1 MPCQCVEL
9 GLAGFPAEVH
19 RPAVAH
25 RREVQQPEVEV
36 LDHAAVRL
44 DPVDQTHDLGLEL
57 GEAARTAPIPHHVE
71 APGAERRIRLE
82 QPDREVATLLPKLPK
97 QGLEHGDEGVGLLGR
112 KELHMR
118 RLVIVTGLSGAGKSQ
133 AMKSLEDFG
142 FACLDNAPPVLA
154 RPFIALAEEAG
165 YLNAALALDVRTMG
179 PFGDPLVAVDE
190 LDAAGLRTDVVFL
203 DAEDET
209 LIRRYSETRR
219 RHPFG
224 ETGVGLAEAI
234 AAERSSLA
242 ALRAR
247 ADVVW
252 DTTRLTLGQLKDRIG
267 TTFAGVDER
276 RLRVSVV
283 AFGFKYGVPLD
294 ADLVFDVRFLPN
306 PNYVAGLRE
315 LTGAD
320 APVVA
325 YLEAL
330 PDTEGFLERTLPLLD
345 FLVPRYERE
354 GKSQVTIAV
363 GCTGGRHRSVYVGR
377 RLQRHLS
384 QTTAAVATFEA
395 RDVNR

>member
-1 MPCQCVEL
+1 
-9 GLAGFPAEVH
+9 
-19 RPAVAH
+19 
-25 RREVQQPEVEV
+25 
-36 LDHAAVRL
+36 
-44 DPVDQTHDLGLEL
+44 
-57 GEAARTAPIPHHVE
+57 
-71 APGAERRIRLE
+71 
-82 QPDREVATLLPKLPK
+82 
-97 QGLEHGDEGVGLLGR
+97 
-112 KELHMR
+112 MR

-165 YLNAALALDVRTMG
+165 YANAALALDVRTLG
-179 PFGDPLVAVDE
+179 PFGDAVAALDE
-190 LDAAGLRTDVVFL
+190 LEAADLHAEVLFL

-224 ETGVGLAEAI
+224 EGGVGLAEAI
-234 AAERSSLA
+234 AAERASLA
-242 ALRAR
+242 ALRDR

-267 TTFAGVDER
+267 TTLAGTDAR
-276 RLRVSVV
+276 RLRVNIV

-306 PNYVAGLRE
+306 PNYVEGLRE

-320 APVVA
+320 APVAA
-325 YLEAL
+325 YLEAI
-330 PDTEGFLERTLPLLD
+330 PDTEAFFARLVPLID
-345 FLVPRYERE
+345 FLVPRYEHE
-354 GKSQVTIAV
+354 GKSQVTIAI
-363 GCTGGRHRSVYVGR
+363 GCTGGRHRSVYLGR
-377 RLQRHLS
+377 RLQRHVS
-384 QTTAAVATFEA
+384 ETTGALATFDA

>member
-1 MPCQCVEL
+1 
-9 GLAGFPAEVH
+9 
-19 RPAVAH
+19 
-25 RREVQQPEVEV
+25 
-36 LDHAAVRL
+36 
-44 DPVDQTHDLGLEL
+44 
-57 GEAARTAPIPHHVE
+57 
-71 APGAERRIRLE
+71 
-82 QPDREVATLLPKLPK
+82 
-97 QGLEHGDEGVGLLGR
+97 
-112 KELHMR
+112 MR

-154 RPFIALAEEAG
+154 RPFVTLAEEAG
-165 YLNAALALDVRTMG
+165 YKNAALALDVRTLG
-179 PFGDPLVAVDE
+179 PFGDPVAAVDE
-190 LDAAGLRTDVVFL
+190 LGAAGLRADVVFL

-224 ETGVGLAEAI
+224 ENGVGLAEAI
-234 AAERSSLA
+234 AAERASLA
-242 ALRAR
+242 TLRDR

-267 TTFAGVDER
+267 TTFAGADAR
-276 RLRVSVV
+276 RLRVNLV

-294 ADLVFDVRFLPN
+294 ADLLFDVRFLPN
-306 PNYVAGLRE
+306 PNYVAELRE

-325 YLEAL
+325 YLEAI
-330 PDTEGFLERTLPLLD
+330 PDTEAFLQHVSSLLD

-354 GKSQVTIAV
+354 GKSQLTIAI

-377 RLQRHLS
+377 RLQRWLS
-384 QTTAAVATFEA
+384 ETSGVLSTFEP
-395 RDVNR
+395 RDAER

>member
-1 MPCQCVEL
+1 
-9 GLAGFPAEVH
+9 
-19 RPAVAH
+19 
-25 RREVQQPEVEV
+25 
-36 LDHAAVRL
+36 
-44 DPVDQTHDLGLEL
+44 
-57 GEAARTAPIPHHVE
+57 
-71 APGAERRIRLE
+71 
-82 QPDREVATLLPKLPK
+82 
-97 QGLEHGDEGVGLLGR
+97 
-112 KELHMR
+112 MR

-154 RPFIALAEEAG
+154 RPFVTLAEEAG
-165 YLNAALALDVRTMG
+165 YKNAALALDVRTLG
-179 PFGDPLVAVDE
+179 PFGDPVAAVDE
-190 LDAAGLRTDVVFL
+190 LGAAGLRADVVFL

-224 ETGVGLAEAI
+224 ENGVGLAEAI
-234 AAERSSLA
+234 AAERASLA
-242 ALRAR
+242 TLRDR

-267 TTFAGVDER
+267 TTFAGADER

-283 AFGFKYGVPLD
+283 AFGFKYGIPLD
-294 ADLVFDVRFLPN
+294 ADLLFDVRFLPN

-325 YLEAL
+325 YLEAI
-330 PDTEGFLERTLPLLD
+330 PDTEGFLESVFPLLD

-354 GKSQVTIAV
+354 GKSQVTIAI

-377 RLQRHLS
+377 RLQQHIS
-384 QTTAAVATFEA
+384 ETTAAQATFEA